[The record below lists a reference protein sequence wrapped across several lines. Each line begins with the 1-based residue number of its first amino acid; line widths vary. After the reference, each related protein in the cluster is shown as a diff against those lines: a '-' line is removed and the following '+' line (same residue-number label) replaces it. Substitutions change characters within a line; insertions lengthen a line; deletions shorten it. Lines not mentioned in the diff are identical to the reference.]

1 MPETTLKGC
10 LHTVLISSNLV
21 KLVCRICLVG
31 LVYLVCPVYF
41 VYLADWFI
49 LVDLRLSIPLREGD
63 VVD

>member
-31 LVYLVCPVYF
+31 LVYLVCLVYF
-41 VYLADWFI
+41 VYLADWSI